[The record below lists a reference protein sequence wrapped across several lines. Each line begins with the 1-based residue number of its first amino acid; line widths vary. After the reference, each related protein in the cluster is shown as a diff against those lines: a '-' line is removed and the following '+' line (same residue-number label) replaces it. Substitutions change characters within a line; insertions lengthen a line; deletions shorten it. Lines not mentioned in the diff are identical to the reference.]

1 VSTTLVVTDLPSSIL
16 VVEDIEEGTTIAI
29 DAPASSVLEVIDSGM
44 QGATGASGAGG
55 SPTRV
60 EFTNSATWIH
70 AHNLGRVPFVLAYL
84 SDGRPLL
91 ADLTVTDINLTVVH
105 ASAQSGFVLF
115 F

>member
-1 VSTTLVVTDLPSSIL
+1 MSTTLLVTDLPSSIL

-29 DAPASSVLEVIDSGM
+29 DAPSSSVLEVIDSGM

-60 EFTNSATWIH
+60 DFSSSGTWSH
-70 AHNLGRVPFVLAYL
+70 THNLGRVPFVLAYL

-91 ADLTVTDINLTVVH
+91 ADMTVTDFNLSVVH
-105 ASAQSGFVLF
+105 ASPQSGFVLF